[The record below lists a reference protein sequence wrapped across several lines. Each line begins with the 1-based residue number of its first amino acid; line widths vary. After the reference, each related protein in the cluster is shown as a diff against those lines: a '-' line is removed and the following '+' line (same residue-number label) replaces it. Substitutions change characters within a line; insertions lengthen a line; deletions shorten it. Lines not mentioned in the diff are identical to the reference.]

1 MEALRIQGKTGGRVS
16 VTSTAAK
23 SGGLAGGMYKVYATC
38 DCWVKVGQDT
48 TTDPVTSVTTST
60 GDILFQNNT
69 ELYWLND
76 GDKFGVISS
85 GSDTGTFGYIYVVST
100 AK

>member
-16 VTSTAAK
+16 ISNVAAK
-23 SGGLAGGMYKVYATC
+23 SSALSGGMYKVYATC

-48 TTDPVTSVTTST
+48 TVDPVTSVTTST
-60 GDILFQNNT
+60 GDVLFQNNT

-76 GDKFGVISS
+76 GDKFGIITS
-85 GSDTGTFGYIYVVST
+85 GTDTGTFGYIYVVST

>member
-1 MEALRIQGKTGGRVS
+1 MEALRIQGKTGGRLS
-16 VTSTAAK
+16 ISSTGAETAAQ
-23 SGGLAGGMYKVYATC
+23 AGGMYKVYATC
-38 DCWVKVGQDT
+38 DCYIKIGTGTV
-48 TTDPVTSVTTST
+48 TDVTTST
-60 GDILFQNNT
+60 GDVLFQNNT

>member
-1 MEALRIQGKTGGRVS
+1 MEALRIQGKTGARVS
-16 VTSTAAK
+16 ISSTAAK
-23 SGGLAGGMYKVYATC
+23 SNALPGGLYKVYSTC
-38 DCWVKVGQDT
+38 DCYIKIGQDT
-48 TTDPVTSVTTST
+48 TADPVTGVTTST
-60 GDILFQNNT
+60 GDVLFQNNT

-76 GDKFGVISS
+76 QDKFGVITS